1 MIQYPVMSSLVSA
14 KGPSMTVRLT
24 PENLMRAPLEPGAI
38 EEYAGFHQL
47 LVVLADRGKEIFA
60 RHDAC
65 FRVLAGLHNHHES
78 HGHVSSYLSVKQG
91 TEKSTRRLPY
101 LAPPTGPSR
110 NRVTVEASTGDEKT
124 L

>member
-1 MIQYPVMSSLVSA
+1 PGLHLNDPVSGDEFLGLGEGAVDDSRELDA
-14 KGPSMTVRLT
+14 GALGAR
-24 PENLMRAPLEPGAI
+24 LEPGAI

-78 HGHVSSYLSVKQG
+78 HGHVSFNFYVERG
-91 TEKSTRRLPY
+91 TAKSTRRIVCLTWLPPWGRRGM
-101 LAPPTGPSR
+101 A
-110 NRVTVEASTGDEKT
+110 
-124 L
+124 

>member
-78 HGHVSSYLSVKQG
+78 HGHVSFNFYVERG
-91 TEKSTRRLPY
+91 TAKSTRRIVCLTWLP
-101 LAPPTGPSR
+101 PWGR
-110 NRVTVEASTGDEKT
+110 RDRKSTRLNSSHIT
-124 L
+124 I